1 MPLHKRSSPAAVA
14 VGDLTA
20 PTEKGKDTPSVELA
34 RGICEVSLGDSPGMN
49 TRGKLK
55 AHLNSPGSRKS
66 PGAIAKS
73 PIAKAKGA
81 KTDALKSPK
90 SKKGWVSK
98 KVRATGK
105 SAGKAAK
112 IAGKSMLTAVGMMS
126 EMSAG
131 ITQGLAGTG
140 GFPTIAVA
148 SHAGA
153 RRHL

>member
-14 VGDLTA
+14 VWELTA
-20 PTEKGKDTPSVELA
+20 PTDTGKDTPSVDLA
-34 RGICEVSLGDSPGMN
+34 RGICEVALGDSPGMN

-55 AHLNSPGSRKS
+55 AHLASPRGSRKS
-66 PGAIAKS
+66 PGATAKS

-81 KTDALKSPK
+81 KSPK
-90 SKKGWVSK
+90 IKKGWVSS

-105 SAGKAAK
+105 SAGKAAR
-112 IAGKSMLTAVGMMS
+112 IAGKSMLTAVGMMG

-140 GFPTIAVA
+140 GIPIIAAA